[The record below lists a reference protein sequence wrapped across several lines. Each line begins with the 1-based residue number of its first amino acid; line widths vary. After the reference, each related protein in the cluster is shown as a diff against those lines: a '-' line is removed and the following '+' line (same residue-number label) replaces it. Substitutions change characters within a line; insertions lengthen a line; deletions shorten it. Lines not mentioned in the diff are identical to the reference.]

1 MVAKKSC
8 GEKIDQTFT
17 PSGSLNDEKPHPP
30 LNQCRDGLELP
41 VAEISVGIS
50 ESLPKPLKRLCPH
63 SFVVRHAISRKNI
76 KLDRLRFA
84 ARPTIISTYNCFKDS
99 EMPRTVFMGNLPTW
113 VTADE
118 IENWLT
124 NEDILFDE
132 VKVIRDFETQES
144 KGYAFVEAASD
155 EDLKAL
161 ITRFNRAPLEDKV
174 LRVNEA
180 RANEGQKDRV
190 RRRR

>member
-1 MVAKKSC
+1 
-8 GEKIDQTFT
+8 
-17 PSGSLNDEKPHPP
+17 
-30 LNQCRDGLELP
+30 
-41 VAEISVGIS
+41 
-50 ESLPKPLKRLCPH
+50 
-63 SFVVRHAISRKNI
+63 
-76 KLDRLRFA
+76 
-84 ARPTIISTYNCFKDS
+84 
-99 EMPRTVFMGNLPTW
+99 MPRTVFMGNLPNW

-118 IENWLT
+118 IEGWLS

-155 EDLKAL
+155 EDVKA
-161 ITRFNRAPLEDKV
+161 IIARFNRAPLDDKV

-180 RANEGQKDRV
+180 RSNDQQRGKP

>member
-1 MVAKKSC
+1 
-8 GEKIDQTFT
+8 
-17 PSGSLNDEKPHPP
+17 
-30 LNQCRDGLELP
+30 
-41 VAEISVGIS
+41 
-50 ESLPKPLKRLCPH
+50 
-63 SFVVRHAISRKNI
+63 
-76 KLDRLRFA
+76 
-84 ARPTIISTYNCFKDS
+84 
-99 EMPRTVFMGNLPTW
+99 MPRTVFMGNLPTW